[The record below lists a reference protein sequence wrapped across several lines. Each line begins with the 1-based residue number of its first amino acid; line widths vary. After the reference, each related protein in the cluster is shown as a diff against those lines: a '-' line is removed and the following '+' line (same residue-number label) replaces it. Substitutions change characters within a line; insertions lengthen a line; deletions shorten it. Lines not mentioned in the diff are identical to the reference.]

1 MSDTTALSAALPQSH
16 GPTPRAAAAR
26 PAAGEIDVYAESF
39 DLRTGD
45 DANTSVE
52 DWFGK
57 DGFDFKD
64 LLDIV
69 NPLQHLPIVG
79 TIYRAVTGD
88 ALAPGPRILG
98 GTLFGGIAGFVSA
111 IANAVYENE
120 TGKDFG
126 DTALALFTDDGA
138 PGPAVATAAM
148 PELATAATTR
158 TAHTLTSAAAPTAQF
173 PFSAASAA
181 PITPT
186 APSPLAI
193 AGHAKA
199 PGIPFTASAGSTEDP
214 VSALI
219 NAHAAVPATHRSG
232 LAGLPAT
239 NYRGSLKMPDG
250 RTLPIEFKSKAAL
263 AAAQAAS
270 PAAAAPSG
278 PTVAEK
284 AVAAALP
291 PAEKIAAANAPRPL
305 QPTAATTAA
314 KSTAGPPGE
323 KTAAAGNAPDVAV
336 LMRQALDK
344 YESLMKSRTAP
355 SISGEI

>member
-45 DANTSVE
+45 DAGTGVE

-69 NPLQHLPIVG
+69 NPLQHLPIVS

-98 GTLFGGIAGFVSA
+98 GTLFGGIAGFISA

-126 DTALALFTDDGA
+126 DTALALFTDDSA
-138 PGPAVATAAM
+138 PGPAVA
-148 PELATAATTR
+148 
-158 TAHTLTSAAAPTAQF
+158 SAAVTEPAA
-173 PFSAASAA
+173 SAARSTAPAAPFPAVAAAAA

-186 APSPLAI
+186 ASSPIAI

-199 PGIPFTASAGSTEDP
+199 PGVPFPAMASATEDP

-219 NAHAAVPATHRSG
+219 NAHAVVPATHRPG
-232 LAGLPAT
+232 ITGLPAT
-239 NYRGSLKMPDG
+239 NYRASLKMPDG
-250 RTLPIEFKSKAAL
+250 KTVPIQFKSKAAL
-263 AAAQAAS
+263 AAAQAAQ
-270 PAAAAPSG
+270 PATTATAA
-278 PTVAEK
+278 ER

-291 PAEKIAAANAPRPL
+291 PAGRLAAANTPRPL
-305 QPTAATTAA
+305 LPASAAG
-314 KSTAGPPGE
+314 STAGPSAG
-323 KTAAAGNAPDVAV
+323 KTAAAGTAPDVAV

-344 YESLMKSRTAP
+344 YETLMKSRTAP

>member
-16 GPTPRAAAAR
+16 GPTPRASAAR
-26 PAAGEIDVYAESF
+26 EIDMYAESL

-45 DANTSVE
+45 DASAGVE
-52 DWFGK
+52 GWFGK

-69 NPLQHLPIVG
+69 NPLQHLPVVG

-98 GTLFGGIAGFVSA
+98 GALFGGIAGFVSA
-111 IANAVYENE
+111 IANAVFENE

-126 DTALALFTDDGA
+126 DTALALVTDKSA
-138 PGPAVATAAM
+138 TGPAVAAAAVTAPAASTVSGATHT
-148 PELATAATTR
+148 PATATAAPFP
-158 TAHTLTSAAAPTAQF
+158 AVAAA
-173 PFSAASAA
+173 AA

-199 PGIPFTASAGSTEDP
+199 PGIPFPAVASATEDP

-219 NAHAAVPATHRSG
+219 NAHAVVPATHRPG
-232 LAGLPAT
+232 ITGLPAT
-239 NYRGSLKMPDG
+239 NYRAAFAMPDG
-250 RTLPIEFKSKAAL
+250 KTVPIQFKSKAAL
-263 AAAQAAS
+263 AAAQAS
-270 PAAAAPSG
+270 EPA
-278 PTVAEK
+278 PTATAAEK

-291 PAEKIAAANAPRPL
+291 PAGRLAAANAPRPL
-305 QPTAATTAA
+305 LPA
-314 KSTAGPPGE
+314 STANS
-323 KTAAAGNAPDVAV
+323 AAGQSAEKAGAGTAPDVAV

-344 YESLMKSRTAP
+344 YETLMKSRTAP
-355 SISGEI
+355 SISDKI